1 MIRPV
6 VAVMVRAP
14 SSPGKSRL
22 IASLGARDARGLRE
36 ALLRDTRDRL
46 ADINGD
52 KAVLYTPP
60 DAESEVRALIPFA
73 GAMLPQHGRSLG
85 DRMDAGIRD
94 LLSSG
99 FDGVVLV
106 GSDLPTLPPALV
118 TEALDTLA
126 RAPDGVVLG
135 PAEDGGYYLIGLT
148 RPHAA
153 LFADIPWGTAQ
164 ALSCTLRAAR
174 SLRVPVA
181 LLPAWYDVDADT
193 DLRRVYEASARASD
207 GGRHT
212 RAWLASAPPAVRARV
227 ARAPR
232 SAIRIP

>member
-22 IASLGARDARGLRE
+22 IESLGARDAGGLRE
-36 ALLRDTRDRL
+36 ALLRDTLDRL
-46 ADINGD
+46 ADIDRD

-60 DAESEVRALIPFA
+60 DAESEVRALVPFS
-73 GAMLPQHGRSLG
+73 GAMLPQRGQTLG
-85 DRMDAGIRD
+85 DRMHAGIRD

-106 GSDLPTLPPALV
+106 GSDLPTLPPAHV

-126 RAPDGVVLG
+126 RSPDGVVLG
-135 PAEDGGYYLIGLT
+135 PAEDGGYYLIGLSQ
-148 RPHAA
+148 PHAA
-153 LFADIPWGTAQ
+153 LFTDIPWGSAQ
-164 ALSCTLRAAR
+164 VLSRTLRAAR
-174 SLRVPVA
+174 SLGVPVA
-181 LLPAWYDVDADT
+181 LLPSWYDVDSDADV
-193 DLRRVYEASARASD
+193 RRVCEASERWSD
-207 GGRHT
+207 AGRHT
-212 RAWLASAPPAVRARV
+212 RAWLASAPPAVRLRV

-232 SAIRIP
+232 SAVRIP

>member
-22 IASLGARDARGLRE
+22 IQSLGARDARGLRE
-36 ALLRDTRDRL
+36 ALLRDTLDRL
-46 ADINGD
+46 ADIEWD
-52 KAVLYTPP
+52 KAVLYTPQG
-60 DAESEVRALIPFA
+60 AESEVRALIPFA
-73 GAMLPQHGRSLG
+73 AAMLPQHGRTLG

-106 GSDLPTLPPALV
+106 GSDLPTLPPAHV
-118 TEALDTLA
+118 TEALDRLA
-126 RAPDGVVLG
+126 RSPDGVVLG

-153 LFADIPWGTAQ
+153 LFSDIPWGTAQ
-164 ALSCTLRAAR
+164 ALSWTLRAAR
-174 SLRVPVA
+174 SLGVPVA
-181 LLPAWYDVDADT
+181 LLPSWYDVDSDA
-193 DLRRVYEASARASD
+193 DLRRVSEASEQLAEA
-207 GGRHT
+207 GRHT
-212 RAWLASAPPAVRARV
+212 RAWLASAPSAVRSRV

-232 SAIRIP
+232 SAVRIP